1 MNILALTNSKV
12 GWGFATNGEFD
23 SKSCLRQLFKH
34 GDNVKEYPERTTE
47 QREWIFESRE
57 ELSEKLEASSNIKG
71 SHGAFSGEFEA
82 SYQSTAKTNYEH
94 WFARYSFL
102 NKSSTFSLENRTSDY
117 LLDSVTSDEDFKN
130 VPDSLTEENFH
141 LFIRFFE
148 KFGAYYVKDVVVG
161 GRYTYNASIEKS
173 KISKKEEFSAQVSAQ
188 YAGMFSASGK
198 GGWEKVKDIWKS
210 HSYCSLSSAGGAPP
224 LSLPSKVNDKAN
236 FYEEIKSWISTIEKN
251 PAPINFILTPINT
264 IFSGDK
270 ADAVKSALNKYLSR
284 RLYFEN
290 RAINFWKKDKNPVPQ
305 PTILYMG
312 KALPSPADIKYGGV
326 WAFLIDRTT
335 GEIKPG
341 SNKSYPLFKDGVAR
355 TPLNENMKKIYEEVL
370 KPYEGDDSVIVCLN
384 FWGIN
389 TSFIDISGEF
399 LSYLKSIGAKD
410 GLKNWV
416 DLPTSSPGKYLEQWS
431 IVGYAG
437 LGIGDALESYT
448 ASGAWEFRASKL
460 EVLIAPTYSAAKV
473 RFDPI

>member
-1 MNILALTNSKV
+1 MNIQALINSKV

-82 SYQSTAKTNYEH
+82 SFQSTAKTNYEH

-117 LLDSVTSDEDFKN
+117 LLDSVTSDEDFMN
-130 VPDSLTEENFH
+130 VPEVLTEENFH

-198 GGWEKVKDIWKS
+198 GAWEKVNDIWKS

-236 FYEEIKSWISTIEKN
+236 FYNEVKSWISTIEEN

-270 ADAVKSALNKYLSR
+270 ADAVKSALDKYLSR
-284 RLYFEN
+284 RLFFEN
-290 RAINFWKKDKNPVPQ
+290 RAIKLKSEHQ
-305 PTILYMG
+305 LITLPTILYKG
-312 KALPSPADIKYGGV
+312 KALTPTDIKYGGV

-341 SNKSYPLFKDGVAR
+341 SNKSYPLFKDGVVKN
-355 TPLNENMKKIYEEVL
+355 PLNENMKKIYEEVL
-370 KPYEGDDSVIVCLN
+370 QPYEGDKSVIACLN
-384 FWGIN
+384 FWGIHTN
-389 TSFIDISGEF
+389 LIDIPREF

-416 DLPTSSPGKYLEQWS
+416 ELPTSTAGKYFEQWS
-431 IVGYAG
+431 IVGHAG
-437 LGIGDALESYT
+437 LGMGEALESYA
-448 ASGAWEFRASKL
+448 ASGGYEFGASKL
-460 EVLIAPTYSAAKV
+460 EVLIVPTYDSSKV